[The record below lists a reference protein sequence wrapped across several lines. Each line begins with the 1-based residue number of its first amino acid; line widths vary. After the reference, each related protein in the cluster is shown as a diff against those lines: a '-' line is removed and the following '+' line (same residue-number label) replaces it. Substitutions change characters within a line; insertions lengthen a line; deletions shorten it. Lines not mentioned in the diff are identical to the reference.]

1 MAAVPEAKQSN
12 QNVLSFQLGLCSAII
27 PPELGAAGILEA
39 PIFPSKIGS
48 GGAHKANRL
57 LARLFFSGLFERL
70 LFFVL
75 GDSQVGFSHHYL
87 REYRSYSYPY
97 SSCFLG
103 ACGLGCVALVQ
114 KVFTIFKLRFTPDSL
129 NPRP

>member
-12 QNVLSFQLGLCSAII
+12 QNVLSFQLGFVQPFI

-39 PIFPSKIGS
+39 PIFSSKIGS
-48 GGAHKANRL
+48 GGAHEANRF

-75 GDSQVGFSHHYL
+75 GDSQAGFRVQGLYKLYTVQVRSFERVSVLTFDLYNLYL
-87 REYRSYSYPY
+87 SGLEGYR
-97 SSCFLG
+97 
-103 ACGLGCVALVQ
+103 V
-114 KVFTIFKLRFTPDSL
+114 
-129 NPRP
+129 

>member
-12 QNVLSFQLGLCSAII
+12 QNVLSFQLGFCSAII

-48 GGAHKANRL
+48 GRAHKENRF
-57 LARLFFSGLFERL
+57 LARLCFSGLFERL

-75 GDSQVGFSHHYL
+75 GDSQVNPKSINPK
-87 REYRSYSYPY
+87 PY
-97 SSCFLG
+97 
-103 ACGLGCVALVQ
+103 
-114 KVFTIFKLRFTPDSL
+114 TL
-129 NPRP
+129 NP